1 MYDFDNDPKRL
12 KDKLFCSMSAHFL
25 TEELPVEAIDWEE
38 EKIYEWIEENK
49 WEPLEYWD
57 AHMVMELIESAAYH
71 GYDFMKKNWEEL
83 NDESKS
89 LS

>member
-12 KDKLFCSMSAHFL
+12 KEKLFVSMSAHFL
-25 TEELPVEAIDWEE
+25 CNELPVEAIDWDED
-38 EKIYEWIEENK
+38 KTKEWIDNPENK

-71 GYDFMKKNWEEL
+71 GYEFMKANWEEL
-83 NDESKS
+83 NNA
-89 LS
+89 